1 MGFGHRVSGFKDR
14 NPELGTTVPARYDVL
29 GVNATRSRRRYSCV
43 AHLNPGGSE
52 LSELPNPQAAI
63 SAYAAS
69 PSVVPLKGAVQ
80 HYDWGG
86 FEFIPSLLGE
96 DNAAGEPFAELW
108 IGAHPGAPASA
119 QLANGP
125 VTLDRLIAAAP
136 DAILG
141 ADNAARF
148 EHRLPYLFKVL
159 DAHKMLSIQ
168 AHPTKRQA
176 EEGFARENAAGIPL
190 KAPNRNYKDDNHKPE
205 VHVALIDFW
214 MLHGFR
220 PLEEIAQVLEA
231 TPELAPLMRDFG
243 KRLERAGD
251 EPSVR
256 KDLLR
261 SLYGHVMVMEQA
273 EVDSVLNPLLARLS
287 QEQPADKD
295 HPDYW
300 ALRAAENFPL
310 PDGHRDRGIISIYL
324 LNLVHLK
331 PGEGTYQPAG
341 MLHAYLEG
349 VNVELMANSDNVL
362 RGGLTPKHVDVA
374 ELMQT
379 LTFESGP
386 GKVLRGVAASDTV
399 TQYPTP
405 AAEFAVSRIA
415 LPAGGSLES
424 GTSHG
429 PDAVIVIEG
438 AADCRSG
445 DGMLGLERG
454 SIFFAPSGVEYVIEA
469 SVPSILFKAS
479 VPTKP

>member
-1 MGFGHRVSGFKDR
+1 M
-14 NPELGTTVPARYDVL
+14 
-29 GVNATRSRRRYSCV
+29 
-43 AHLNPGGSE
+43 
-52 LSELPNPQAAI
+52 SELPNPQAAV
-63 SAYAAS
+63 SAYAAE
-69 PSVVPLKGAVQ
+69 PVVVPLKGAVQ

-86 FEFIPSLLGE
+86 FEYIPTLLGE
-96 DNAAGEPFAELW
+96 DNTAGEPFAELW

-119 QLANGP
+119 QLAGGS

-136 DAILG
+136 RAILG
-141 ADNAARF
+141 ADTAARF
-148 EHRLPYLFKVL
+148 EQRLPYLFKVL

-205 VHVALIDFW
+205 VHVALTDFW

-220 PLEEIAQVLEA
+220 PLEEIAEALEI

-251 EPSVR
+251 EPAAR

-261 SLYGHVMVMEQA
+261 SLYGQVMVMQQA
-273 EVDSVLNPLLARLS
+273 EVDSILNPLLSRLS
-287 QEQPADKD
+287 QEQPTDKD

-300 ALRAAENFPL
+300 ALSAAENFPL
-310 PDGHRDRGIISIYL
+310 PQGHRDRGIVSIYL

-386 GKVLRGVAASDTV
+386 SKVLRGVTASDSATV
-399 TQYPTP
+399 YPTP
-405 AAEFAVSRIA
+405 AAEFEVSRITLA
-415 LPAGGSLES
+415 PGASLES
-424 GTSHG
+424 GVDHG
-429 PDAVIVIEG
+429 PDAVIMIEG
-438 AADCRSG
+438 TADCRSR
-445 DGMLGLERG
+445 DDTLALDRG
-454 SIFFAPSGVEYVIEA
+454 SVFFAPNGVEYAIEA
-469 SVPSILFKAS
+469 SVPTVAFKAS
-479 VPTKP
+479 VPAKA